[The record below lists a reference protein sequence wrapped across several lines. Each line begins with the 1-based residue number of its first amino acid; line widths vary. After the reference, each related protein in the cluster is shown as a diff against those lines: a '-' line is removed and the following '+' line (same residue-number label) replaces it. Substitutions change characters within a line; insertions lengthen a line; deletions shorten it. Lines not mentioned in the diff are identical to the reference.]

1 MAYQQKRYDGPS
13 MEERVKAL
21 TEKLESGVKE
31 IYASD
36 RYAEYMAAMSKFHHY
51 SFGNIVLIL
60 FQCPKASSIAGIKTW
75 NELGRHVNKGE
86 HGIQI
91 LAPCPYQREVLKE
104 KKDPATGQ
112 VLYGPDGQP
121 LKDKSY
127 VEANR
132 YRVVTV
138 FDISQTSGK
147 ELPSIKPTELTGDV
161 DDFEAIY
168 QRLSALS
175 PLPIIYDALPGQA
188 RGQTNF
194 LEEKIIL
201 RPGMSQLQT
210 IKTLVH
216 EITHA
221 MLHDPD
227 HRPPGILLD
236 RRAKEVEAESVA
248 YVVCQHFGL
257 DTADYSLNYVAGWS
271 RGKEL
276 AELKASLSIIHSTAG
291 KIIDAISPPAQE
303 VRREHPRSHK
313 QKKSAPTR

>member
-1 MAYQQKRYDGPS
+1 MAYTQKKYDGPS

-21 TEKLESGVKE
+21 TDQLESGVKE

-36 RYAEYMAAMSKFHHY
+36 HYAEYMSAMAKFHHY
-51 SFGNIVLIL
+51 SFGNIILIL
-60 FQCPKASSIAGIKTW
+60 FQYPKASRVAGIKTW

-91 LAPCPYQREVLKE
+91 LAPCPFQKIVSRIKR
-104 KKDPATGQ
+104 DPNTGQ
-112 VLYGPDGQP
+112 ILYGPDGQP
-121 LKDKSY
+121 LKEQTF

-132 YRVVTV
+132 FRAVTV
-138 FDISQTSGK
+138 FDISQTDGK
-147 ELPSIKPTELTGDV
+147 ELPSLKAQELTGEVEDYESV
-161 DDFEAIY
+161 F
-168 QRLSALS
+168 QRLAALS
-175 PLPIIYDALPGQA
+175 PLPVIYDTLPGQA
-188 RGQTNF
+188 KGQTNF
-194 LEEKIIL
+194 LEQKVII

-227 HRPPGILLD
+227 NQPLGVIRD
-236 RRAKEVEAESVA
+236 RRRAEVEAESVA

-257 DTADYSLNYVAGWS
+257 DTSDYSLGYVAGWG

-276 AELKASLSIIHSTAG
+276 DELKSSLQTIHATAT
-291 KIIDAISPPAQE
+291 KIIDAFSPPAPE
-303 VRREHPRSHK
+303 VKREPRRSHT
-313 QKKSAPTR
+313 KSKRVPTR